1 MRKQYPNVTVAAL
14 RQRGVSLLFALMG
27 LVALSLAA
35 VALVRS
41 VDTGTSVLGNLG
53 FKQDATVAADRASE
67 YGITWIAARVS
78 GTTLDNDITASGYY
92 ATALD
97 GLDPTGT
104 QVTGGARVV
113 VDWDGNN
120 CGNAGTFTRCL
131 APATDPASGG
141 RRLYIITRLCSVA
154 GSPTGGVTSCVL
166 PINGSANSNTNHNDV
181 DYNRR
186 PFTTTL
192 NVNPYYR
199 IVVRTAG
206 TRGTRS
212 YTDTIIHF

>member
-1 MRKQYPNVTVAAL
+1 MKTQYTNIAGARL
-14 RQRGVSLLFALMG
+14 RQRGMSLLFALMG

-67 YGITWIAARVS
+67 YAISWIAARVS
-78 GTTLDNDITASGYY
+78 GTTLNNDIAGSGYY
-92 ATALD
+92 ATSLD

-104 QVTGGARVV
+104 QVTGGTRVV
-113 VDWDGNN
+113 VDWDSNN
-120 CGNAGTFTRCL
+120 CANAGAFTSCL
-131 APATDPASGG
+131 APATDPASAGT
-141 RRLYIITRLCSVA
+141 RRYVITRLCSAA
-154 GSPTGGVTSCVL
+154 GSPTGGATSCVL
-166 PINGSANSNTNHNDV
+166 PINGSAGSNTNHNDV

-186 PFTTTL
+186 PFTNT
-192 NVNPYYR
+192 VGGSPYYR

-206 TRGTRS
+206 ARGTRS